1 MPNCAELLSLEQV
14 RVTLNDDRVEG
25 PDPLD
30 ALEAPSVL
38 GPVARHTFE
47 TATDAVGCSY
57 GIPYSDGGFY
67 VIVLAVDAASASE
80 LVSALEASNEYE
92 HTTRGDIA
100 MFSKG
105 VPEGIGTYLGY
116 ALDENVWAIVQGTM
130 VSSTTSVNIAA
141 DAVTAVLG

>member
-1 MPNCAELLSLEQV
+1 
-14 RVTLNDDRVEG
+14 
-25 PDPLD
+25 
-30 ALEAPSVL
+30 
-38 GPVARHTFE
+38 
-47 TATDAVGCSY
+47 
-57 GIPYSDGGFY
+57 
-67 VIVLAVDAASASE
+67 
-80 LVSALEASNEYE
+80 
-92 HTTRGDIA
+92 